1 MAGGVQMGPCQV
13 IAGSQCGF
21 LLADGASVLDSLSE
35 VQEPIDVKW
44 ASCLLVPLVW
54 TWVDVLTA
62 TGVES
67 YNIETSG
74 ARGHQYLRIKYT
86 KYIRWAEVHLATV
99 DPIRA
104 FKVRRG

>member
-21 LLADGASVLDSLSE
+21 LLADGASALDALSE

-44 ASCLLVPLVW
+44 VFCLLVPFLW

-62 TGVES
+62 TGLS
-67 YNIETSG
+67 HTTG
-74 ARGHQYLRIKYT
+74 RGTLRI
-86 KYIRWAEVHLATV
+86 L
-99 DPIRA
+99 
-104 FKVRRG
+104 RRYFFMGDF